1 MENIM
6 GNYVYHTETLYERI
20 GTLHSVYNVSGKKY
34 FNDGNILYA
43 NVWIT

>member
-6 GNYVYHTETLYERI
+6 GNYLTETLYERI

-34 FNDGNILYA
+34 FNDGNIYA